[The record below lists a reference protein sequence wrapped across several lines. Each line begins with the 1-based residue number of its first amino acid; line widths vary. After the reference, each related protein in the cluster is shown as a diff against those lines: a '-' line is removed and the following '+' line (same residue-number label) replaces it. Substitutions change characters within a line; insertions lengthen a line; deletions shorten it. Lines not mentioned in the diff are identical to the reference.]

1 MENIDPKKFGIKIK
15 EIRNQK
21 GYSLRQVSNQSK
33 IDDMPVISPSY
44 WSLVERGERNI
55 PKISTLKRMAKGLRV
70 DESTILNL
78 AGLSE
83 TIDNNVPSWATEK
96 DINDLHDFLATNGQ
110 MTYKGMDLS
119 KEQRE
124 RVDQIITQ
132 VFWEELEK
140 ERKKNER

>member
-1 MENIDPKKFGIKIK
+1 MPSINDTRLGNFVKESIDKKGWSIRKAATQIGVSAPYLSKLINHKSDSNPKP
-15 EIRNQK
+15 E
-21 GYSLRQVSNQSK
+21 
-33 IDDMPVISPSY
+33 
-44 WSLVERGERNI
+44 
-55 PKISTLKRMAKGLRV
+55 TLDTLAKGLGVSQREIY
-70 DESTILNL
+70 DAAELTLEDGST
-78 AGLSE
+78 
-83 TIDNNVPSWATEK
+83 PSWATEK
-96 DINDLHDFLATNGQ
+96 DVHDLHDFLATNGQ

>member
-1 MENIDPKKFGIKIK
+1 MCFNLDDKTQKFVIRLEDLKEKSGLTQTEIAKRIGIDRTAYSKIK
-15 EIRNQK
+15 NGTRKLSSSEAKKLAN
-21 GYSLRQVSNQSK
+21 LFNVSTDYLLGESSK
-33 IDDMPVISPSY
+33 TS
-44 WSLVERGERNI
+44 
-55 PKISTLKRMAKGLRV
+55 
-70 DESTILNL
+70 
-78 AGLSE
+78 
-83 TIDNNVPSWATEK
+83 DNAPDWATEK